1 MEETATAKVTSATLK
16 NFIEDLRGGDVCE
29 RKSGKHLPVK

>member
-29 RKSGKHLPVK
+29 SRREKHLPIK